1 MLGVKITVLL
11 VVVTAIWIFV
21 ARSLFRGEDMQT
33 QVDLMFTDETT
44 WYITIGGLLVIA
56 SIIGIIYSTAYL
68 LFLR

>member
-1 MLGVKITVLL
+1 MIGVKITALL
-11 VVVTAIWIFV
+11 VVVTAIWIFI
-21 ARSLFRGEDMQT
+21 ARSLFHREDMQT

-56 SIIGIIYSTAYL
+56 SIIGIIYSTVYL